1 MPYPLP
7 FLANTRDAEVERE
20 IWRNRKML
28 VTDQEPA
35 SLNKHSRRKGTTLQ
49 KQLVPFCWLPK
60 SISHV
65 YISTQLLPSMHPAS
79 RMENSQR
86 VKADSERMHYSIC

>member
-1 MPYPLP
+1 
-7 FLANTRDAEVERE
+7 
-20 IWRNRKML
+20 ML

-86 VKADSERMHYSIC
+86 VKADSEKNALQYLLICRKRFAFPPQKKVAPC